1 MARFVALLAAVLALL
16 VAACG
21 GGGGGSDTPKDPVE
35 NVPKEAG
42 VREKVKVAVAP
53 KESDFPA
60 ADGKS
65 LEELAGTMAAGP
77 SLGMATSIF
86 TTGEPSRMAFGVI
99 GSDGRPVYGPTAIY
113 IAPTPTDPAEGPFLA
128 PADVLLTDARYRSK
142 QAATEQDPFAAI
154 YAAQVKFPKRGQY
167 AVLSATKLPD
177 GKLTGATGQ
186 VQVSTAAADPIP
198 RVGDK
203 APKVATDTL
212 DSVKG
217 NRSILDT
224 RVPPSDM
231 HSESFDKVVGKEPV
245 ALLFATPQLCASRVC
260 GPVAD
265 IALQLEAKYGK
276 QMKFIHQEVYVDN
289 DVSKGLREPLRQF
302 NLPSEP
308 WLFVVD
314 KTGKITAR
322 LEGSIGVQQFEDAV
336 KSGL

>member
-21 GGGGGSDTPKDPVE
+21 GGGTPDEPKDPVQ
-35 NVPKEAG
+35 NVPEESGA
-42 VREKVKVAVAP
+42 REKVKVAVAP
-53 KESDFPA
+53 DEAEFPT
-60 ADGKS
+60 ADGKT
-65 LEELAGTMAAGP
+65 LEQLASTMTAGP

-99 GSDGRPVYGPTAIY
+99 GADGKPVYGPTAIY
-113 IAPTPTDPAEGPFLA
+113 IAPTPTDPAEGPFVA

-154 YAAQVKFPKRGQY
+154 YAANVKFPKRGQY
-167 AVLSATKLPD
+167 AVLSATKGAD
-177 GKLTGATGQ
+177 GKLIGATGQ

-198 RVGDK
+198 QVGDK
-203 APKVATDTL
+203 APKVETDTL
-212 DSVKG
+212 ETTKG
-217 NRSILDT
+217 NQEILDT

-231 HSESFDKVVGKEPV
+231 HEVSFADVAGKEPV

-265 IALQLEAKYGK
+265 IALQLQAKYGK

-289 DVSKGLREPLRQF
+289 DVSKGLREPLREF

-314 KTGKITAR
+314 KSGKITAR
-322 LEGSIGVQQFEDAV
+322 LEGSIGVQQFEDAI
-336 KSGL
+336 KTGL

>member
-1 MARFVALLAAVLALL
+1 MARSVALLAAVLALL
-16 VAACG
+16 IAACG
-21 GGGGGSDTPKDPVE
+21 GGGDSDEPKDPVE
-35 NVPKEAG
+35 NVPQEAG
-42 VREKVKVAVAP
+42 VREKVKVAVNPTEA
-53 KESDFPA
+53 EFPA

-65 LEELAGTMAAGP
+65 LEELASTMSAGP

-86 TTGEPSRMAFGVI
+86 TTGDPSRMAFGVI
-99 GSDGRPVYGPTAIY
+99 GNDGKPVYGPTAVY
-113 IAPTPTDPAEGPFLA
+113 IAPTPTDPAEGPFIA

-154 YAAQVKFPKRGQY
+154 YAANVKFPKRGQY
-167 AVLSATKLPD
+167 AVLSATKLAD
-177 GKLTGATGQ
+177 GKFAGATGQ
-186 VQVSTAAADPIP
+186 VQVSTEGADPIP
-198 RVGDK
+198 RVGDE

-217 NRSILDT
+217 NQGLLDT
-224 RVPPSDM
+224 RVPPSNL
-231 HSESFDKVVGKEPV
+231 HEESFDKIVGKEPV

-260 GPVAD
+260 GPVTD
-265 IALQLEAKYGK
+265 IALQLQAKYGS
-276 QMKFIHQEVYVDN
+276 QMKFIQQEVYVDN

-314 KTGKITAR
+314 KSGKITSR

>member
-21 GGGGGSDTPKDPVE
+21 GGGDSDTPKDPVQ
-35 NVPKEAG
+35 NVPEEAG
-42 VREKVKVAVAP
+42 AREKVKVAVAP
-53 KESDFPA
+53 DEAEFPA
-60 ADGKS
+60 ADGKT

-99 GSDGRPVYGPTAIY
+99 GNDGKPVYGPTAIY
-113 IAPTPTDPAEGPFLA
+113 VAPTPTDPAEGPFVA

-154 YAAQVKFPKRGQY
+154 YAANVKFPKRGQY

-177 GKLTGATGQ
+177 GKFTGATGQ
-186 VQVSTAAADPIP
+186 VQVSTEDADPIP
-198 RVGDK
+198 SVGEK
-203 APKVATDTL
+203 APKVETDTL
-212 DSVKG
+212 DTTKG
-217 NRSILDT
+217 NQEILDT

-231 HSESFDKVVGKEPV
+231 HEVSFADVAGKEPV

-260 GPVAD
+260 GPVTD
-265 IALQLEAKYGK
+265 IALQLQAKYGK

-308 WLFVVD
+308 WLFIVD
-314 KTGKITAR
+314 KSGKITAR
-322 LEGSIGVQQFEDAV
+322 LEGSIGVQQFEDAI
-336 KSGL
+336 KTGL